1 MVDLSIATVKHLAEI
16 ETFSLLY
23 NEKDGLSGYN
33 FYCEPEIETGVFV
46 DSEYFSHFCVYASS
60 SDLNCTVSRRYSAML
75 PIRQVGEIDNIKI
88 KFLGIRC

>member
-46 DSEYFSHFCVYASS
+46 DSEYFSHFLC
-60 SDLNCTVSRRYSAML
+60 
-75 PIRQVGEIDNIKI
+75 
-88 KFLGIRC
+88 

>member
-23 NEKDGLSGYN
+23 NGLSGYN

-46 DSEYFSHFCVYASS
+46 DSEYFSFFVF
-60 SDLNCTVSRRYSAML
+60 TVL
-75 PIRQVGEIDNIKI
+75 
-88 KFLGIRC
+88 